1 MAIVFSYY
9 EYIIVKNTEWKKQI
23 MSNKH
28 YNENGFDLA
37 ESLQGQIL
45 VDHCWLSTTAL
56 ECVLGSEIAG
66 C

>member
-28 YNENGFDLA
+28 YNENRFDLA
-37 ESLQGQIL
+37 ESLQDQNL
-45 VDHCWLSTTAL
+45 DCWLSTTPL
-56 ECVLGSEIAG
+56 QCVFGSEIAK